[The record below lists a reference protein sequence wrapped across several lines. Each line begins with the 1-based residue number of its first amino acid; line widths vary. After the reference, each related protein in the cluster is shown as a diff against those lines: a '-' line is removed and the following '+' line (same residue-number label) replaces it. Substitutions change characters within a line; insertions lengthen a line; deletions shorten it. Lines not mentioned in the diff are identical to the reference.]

1 MSRRSIV
8 LLLFMFLFPLLLVA
22 QDAESTPEAT
32 VEFSDEPWVC
42 PEGFEGQQLN
52 VYNWST
58 YIAETTIPQ
67 FEEAC
72 GVTVQYDNYASNE
85 DLLAQMR
92 QGNPGYDVIFP
103 GSYILPVMVR
113 EELVETLDSSLI
125 PNLANVR
132 PEFQSRPYDPDNT
145 YSIPYLVSSLGV
157 GYNTEIFPDGIT
169 SWEQVWQHDGPV
181 AWIDDPRVMLGI
193 ALNILGYDA
202 NSENPNEITEAKD
215 YLLANGGNVVAV
227 AADDGQ
233 AQLQRGDVDVA
244 IEYNGDIVQIIA
256 ECECETFAYAIPDEG
271 TNYEI
276 DAVAIPVGAQN
287 IPLAHAFMDF
297 ILSAQAAADIANY
310 TGYGS
315 TNQAAIDLGFIDP
328 IYFNDPA
335 IYPPAEVIEN
345 LFLVDELSPEAE
357 SLYLDAWDEILITLG
372 Q

>member
-1 MSRRSIV
+1 MSRRSFV

-22 QDAESTPEAT
+22 QDTESTPEAT

-52 VYNWST
+52 VFNWST
-58 YIAETTIPQ
+58 YIAENTVSD
-67 FEEAC
+67 FEDAC

-85 DLLAQMR
+85 ELLSLMR
-92 QGNPGYDVIFP
+92 QTTLDYDIIFP

-113 EELVETLDSSLI
+113 EELVQEIDLSLM
-125 PNLANVR
+125 PNFANVR
-132 PEFQSRPYDPDNT
+132 SEFQLRSYDPDNT

-157 GYNTEIFPDGIT
+157 GYNTEIFPNWIT

-181 AWIDDPRVMLGI
+181 AWIDDPRIMLGI

-202 NSENPNEITEAKD
+202 NSENPDEVNEAKE
-215 YLLANGGNVVAV
+215 YLLANGENVVAV
-227 AADDGQ
+227 AGDDGQ

-256 ECECETFAYAIPDEG
+256 ECECESFAYAIPDEG
-271 TNYEI
+271 TNYEV

-287 IPLAHAFMDF
+287 VPLAHAFMDF

-315 TNQAAIDLGFIDP
+315 TNQAAIDLEMIDP
-328 IYFNDPA
+328 LYLNDPA

-345 LFLVDELSPEAE
+345 LFLVTELSSEAE

-372 Q
+372 H